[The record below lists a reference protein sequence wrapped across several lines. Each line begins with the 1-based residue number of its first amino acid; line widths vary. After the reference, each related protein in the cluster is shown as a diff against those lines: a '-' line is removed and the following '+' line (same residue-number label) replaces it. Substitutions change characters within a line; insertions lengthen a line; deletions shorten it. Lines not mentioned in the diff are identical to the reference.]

1 MCAAVSIAP
10 AVDKVGCRIK
20 GCVDALGRGVD
31 AAQISRVIREGRS
44 MSGEF
49 FVLGASVAS
58 LKQGYLKRMR
68 LQKVRNRA
76 PRRDA
81 DVISFEAWRVARE
94 MMTGL
99 PSSRDAVENK

>member
-1 MCAAVSIAP
+1 
-10 AVDKVGCRIK
+10 
-20 GCVDALGRGVD
+20 
-31 AAQISRVIREGRS
+31 

-81 DVISFEAWRVARE
+81 DVISFEAWKIARE

-99 PSSRDAVENK
+99 PSSRDAVESK